1 MLPLDGVYEVDVL
14 ICGGRYKGVM
24 NIGMKPTV
32 NGKERT
38 IEVYI
43 IEFGGNIYGKDIA
56 VTLVR
61 RLRGEQSFDN
71 VNALRFQIEVDV
83 ARVKR
88 GI

>member
-1 MLPLDGVYEVDVL
+1 MDGVYETDVTV
-14 ICGGRYKGVM
+14 GGNLFKGVM
-24 NIGMKPTV
+24 NIGVKPTV
-32 NGKERT
+32 SGKERT
-38 IEVYI
+38 IEVHI
-43 IEFGGNIYGKDIA
+43 IDFAGDIYNNNIA
-56 VTLVR
+56 VRFVR